1 MIYARQ
7 IRPEY
12 QESPLMWGDIYP
24 DDLIVCGNRH
34 YQNHTIDVYDLFMDN
49 WEFVYDAMKDCAEKY
64 EYRRYNTVTEAI
76 MDNFPPQH
84 KRKYTSRDIHAWKS
98 ILEEMCYREEEKTI
112 CKALDLI
119 TGRSWNFT
127 EIHGCCQG
135 DWQTVIYCTDTWN
148 SSALREFEMEYFNLG
163 TEWMIHDG
171 SEAPETPEDID
182 GYTVYCATYDD
193 DETRRIIAD
202 SAGVDPADVIMYAYD
217 GTEMI
222 IKYKVA

>member
-7 IRPEY
+7 IRPEL
-12 QESPLMWGDIYP
+12 QESPLQYDECYP
-24 DDLIVCGNRH
+24 YDMIVCGNRY

-84 KRKYTSRDIHAWKS
+84 KQKYSSRDIHAWKS
-98 ILEEMCYREEEKTI
+98 ILEEMCYEEEEVTI

-119 TGRSWNFT
+119 TGKSWDTT

-135 DWQTVIYCTDTWN
+135 DWQTIIYCTDTWN
-148 SSALREFEMEYFNLG
+148 RAALREFEMEYFNLG
-163 TEWMIHDG
+163 SEWMIHEG
-171 SEAPETPEDID
+171 TEAPETPEDIN
-182 GYTVYCATYDD
+182 GFTVYCATYDD
-193 DETRRIIAD
+193 DEIRRIIAD
-202 SAGVDPADVIMYAYD
+202 AACGNPDEVVMYAHD
-217 GTEMI
+217 GMSLTDNYRI
-222 IKYKVA
+222 A